1 MYVCADTPKKKW
13 LLDKI
18 KPVTEN
24 SNNAVRRSTRL
35 ASRNITPAD
44 PDAANTGVYLHSY
57 TQENLYCNFD
67 PQNQSYLSSGV
78 SDAACPLRRL
88 HYTT

>member
-1 MYVCADTPKKKW
+1 MFLPLGFKFMYVLIHPKKW

-57 TQENLYCNFD
+57 TQENFYCNFD
-67 PQNQSYLSSGV
+67 P
-78 SDAACPLRRL
+78 
-88 HYTT
+88 